1 MSICQNMLTE
11 VSLLLLLLETSLCAD
26 RVYRIE
32 EEKDPG
38 TFVGDIAADTTLLGI
53 NSPRDDHNIWYSQLN
68 QGNTNTSKLFN
79 VTKTG
84 KLYTAQRLDA
94 ETLCK
99 YNTECFKMVDVAVQ
113 QKKYFIR
120 ILEIKIIIQDINDNR
135 PEFRNKRIELE
146 FYETDGKG
154 TKKSIPNAVDRDV
167 GIQNSQITYLLKNN
181 IDDRFRLSVS
191 KNMDGTSKL
200 GIVLQEKLDREIK
213 DSYQL
218 QVIAKDGGHPPREG
232 VLNIQI
238 TVRDENDNSPIF
250 SKSIYNVSIQNGY
263 QRSIPI
269 VILSATDADS
279 GENSKILYQFST
291 KTSESVRNHFKLNE
305 TSGEIWIVKKLPTGS
320 KNTYKLFVTAKDKGN
335 PSLSSVALVLVNVNS
350 GENNPP
356 DIDMNFISKS
366 KDNLPS
372 ISEGVKVGN
381 FIAYV
386 KVTDD
391 NEVTCYINHDNF
403 QLQALGR
410 KKYKVVIKKTVDREV
425 ENHIDF
431 TITCEDKGSP
441 PMKTEKRFSVQV
453 SDVNDVRPRFT
464 KDTFEFLTYENEV
477 KNFPVGFINA
487 TDPDLGPGGQLFY
500 YLVSG
505 DGSILPFKIS
515 HLGFISTTRSLDR
528 EQKEIYKF
536 KVLVKDNGTP
546 SLNNTANV
554 VVEVMDKND
563 NAPYFTF
570 PSVNPFSL
578 DVHYHPQSK
587 SDITTL
593 RASDRD
599 RHVNSFLRYEIFG
612 GNDKKLFKVNPY
624 TGVLS
629 FSRTVYQNYAGS
641 YNLKLAVKDNGTPVL
656 SATTTL
662 SLTLTVSN
670 TTARMYTAEDTE
682 SDNRIHINLMIII
695 VVAAVIVSVAIVV
708 SVIICVVH
716 KKNQKENH
724 YGATQDYVG
733 ERRPSGYVCE
743 QDSPKYDVPVAILS
757 DPNQIRNSKTAL
769 FRRDPHS
776 IYKPG
781 QSWKGSSLGVQL
793 QCITPELHQIQ
804 GNRQDFSVTRAIG
817 KAQHHMVMSPD
828 RFSEMST
835 MSSVTDS
842 GHGCSDS
849 GTAHYETLPGLKS
862 LQEQTPSAGRKT
874 LSQTLIKQKG
884 TLPRSSYQA
893 NPSLFTQGN
902 NIINLK
908 STQVDN
914 TKPKLLQAQPWNL
927 PSRNSF
933 TSFTKP
939 LPKVPFS

>member
-1 MSICQNMLTE
+1 MSICENMLTE
-11 VSLLLLLLETSLCAD
+11 VSLLLLILETSLCAD

-32 EEKDPG
+32 EENDPG
-38 TFVGDIAADTTLLGI
+38 TFVGDIAADTKLLGI
-53 NSPRDDHNIWYSQLN
+53 ISPKDDSNIWFSQLH
-68 QGNTNTSKLFN
+68 QENTNTSKLFN

-84 KLYTAQRLDA
+84 KLYTAQRLDT

-99 YNTECFKMVDVAVQ
+99 YNVECFKMVDVAVQ
-113 QKKYFIR
+113 QKKYFIK
-120 ILEIKIIIQDINDNR
+120 ILEVKIIIEDINDNK
-135 PEFRNKRIELE
+135 PEFRNKEIELE

-154 TKKSIPNAVDRDV
+154 TKKSIPNAIDKDV

-181 IDDRFRLSVS
+181 NDDLFTLSVS

-200 GIVLQEKLDREIK
+200 GIILQKKLDREIQ

-218 QVIAKDGGHPPREG
+218 QIIAKDGGHPPKEG
-232 VLNIQI
+232 VLNLQI
-238 TVRDENDNSPIF
+238 SVRDENDNSPVF
-250 SKSIYNVSIQNGY
+250 SQNIYNVSIKNGY

-269 VILSATDADS
+269 VTLSATDLDS
-279 GENSKILYQFST
+279 GKNGKVIYEFSP
-291 KTSESVRNHFKLNE
+291 KTSESARAYFKLNE
-305 TSGEIWIVKKLPTGS
+305 STGEIWVVKKFPTGS
-320 KNTYKLFVTAKDKGN
+320 KKIYKLFVKAKDGGN
-335 PSLSSVALVLVNVNS
+335 PSLSSVALVLVNINS
-350 GENNPP
+350 QENNPP
-356 DIDMNFISKS
+356 DIDMNFIAKS
-366 KDNLPS
+366 PENLPS

-391 NEVTCYINHDNF
+391 NEVSCYINHDHF
-403 QLQALGR
+403 QLQALAR

-431 TITCEDKGSP
+431 TITC
-441 PMKTEKRFSVQV
+441 
-453 SDVNDVRPRFT
+453 
-464 KDTFEFLTYENEV
+464 
-477 KNFPVGFINA
+477 FINA
-487 TDPDLGPGGQLFY
+487 TDPDLGSGGELSYF
-500 YLVSG
+500 LISR
-505 DGSILPFKIS
+505 DGSVLPFKIS
-515 HLGFISTTRSLDR
+515 HLGFISTTQSLDR
-528 EQKEIYKF
+528 EQHDIYRF

-563 NAPYFTF
+563 NTPYFTF
-570 PSVNPFSL
+570 PSVNPFNL
-578 DVHYHPQSK
+578 DFHHHPQSK

-599 RHVNSFLRYEIFG
+599 KHVNAFLRYEILG
-612 GNDKKLFKVNPY
+612 GNDKQLFKVNHY

-629 FSRTVYQNYAGS
+629 FSRTVYQNDAGS

-670 TTARMYTAEDTE
+670 TTAKMYISEDTE

-708 SVIICVVH
+708 SVIVCVVH
-716 KKNQKENH
+716 KRNQKENH
-724 YGATQDYVG
+724 YGATQDFVG

-757 DPNQIRNSKTAL
+757 DPKQIRNSKTAL

-793 QCITPELHQIQ
+793 QCITPELHQMTQSQHGLNSECEELEQILQFPLQIFLHVPSSLSLHIQ
-804 GNRQDFSVTRAIG
+804 SYLFVT
-817 KAQHHMVMSPD
+817 K
-828 RFSEMST
+828 
-835 MSSVTDS
+835 
-842 GHGCSDS
+842 
-849 GTAHYETLPGLKS
+849 L
-862 LQEQTPSAGRKT
+862 TPT
-874 LSQTLIKQKG
+874 
-884 TLPRSSYQA
+884 
-893 NPSLFTQGN
+893 
-902 NIINLK
+902 
-908 STQVDN
+908 
-914 TKPKLLQAQPWNL
+914 
-927 PSRNSF
+927 
-933 TSFTKP
+933 
-939 LPKVPFS
+939 

>member
-1 MSICQNMLTE
+1 MSICENMLTE
-11 VSLLLLLLETSLCAD
+11 VSLLLLILETSLCAD
-26 RVYRIE
+26 RVYRIDE
-32 EEKDPG
+32 ENDPG
-38 TFVGDIAADTTLLGI
+38 TFVGDIAADTKLLGI
-53 NSPRDDHNIWYSQLN
+53 ISPKDDSNIWFSQLH
-68 QGNTNTSKLFN
+68 QENTNTSKLFN

-99 YNTECFKMVDVAVQ
+99 YNVECFKMVDVAVQ
-113 QKKYFIR
+113 QKKYFIK
-120 ILEIKIIIQDINDNR
+120 ILEVKIIIEDINDNK
-135 PEFRNKRIELE
+135 PEFRNKEIELE

-154 TKKSIPNAVDRDV
+154 TKKSIPNAIDKDV

-181 IDDRFRLSVS
+181 NDDLFTLSVS
-191 KNMDGTSKL
+191 KNMDGTSKI
-200 GIVLQEKLDREIK
+200 GIILQEKLDREVQ

-232 VLNIQI
+232 VLNLQI
-238 TVRDENDNSPIF
+238 SVRDENDNSPVF
-250 SKSIYNVSIQNGY
+250 SQNIYNVSIKNGY
-263 QRSIPI
+263 QRSTPI
-269 VILSATDADS
+269 VTLSATDLDS
-279 GENSKILYQFST
+279 GKNGKVMYQFSP
-291 KTSESVRNHFKLNE
+291 KTSESARAYFKLNE
-305 TSGEIWIVKKLPTGS
+305 STGEIWVVQKFPTGS
-320 KNTYKLFVTAKDKGN
+320 KKVYKLFVKAKDGGN
-335 PSLSSVALVLVNVNS
+335 PSLGSVALVLVNINNQ
-350 GENNPP
+350 ENNPP
-356 DIDMNFISKS
+356 DIDMNFIAKS
-366 KDNLPS
+366 PENLPS

-391 NEVTCYINHDNF
+391 NEVSCYINHDHF
-403 QLQALGR
+403 QLQALAR

-441 PMKTEKRFSVQV
+441 PLKTEKRFSVQV
-453 SDVNDVRPRFT
+453 SDVNDVQPTFT
-464 KDTFEFLTYENEV
+464 KDTFEFLTYENENR
-477 KNFPVGFINA
+477 NFPVGFINA
-487 TDPDLGPGGQLFY
+487 TDPDLGSGGELSYF
-500 YLVSG
+500 LISR
-505 DGSILPFKIS
+505 DGSVLPFKIS
-515 HLGFISTTRSLDR
+515 HLGFISTTQSLDR
-528 EQKEIYKF
+528 EQHDIYRF

-563 NAPYFTF
+563 NTPYFTF
-570 PSVNPFSL
+570 PSVNPFNL
-578 DVHYHPQSK
+578 DFHHHPQSK

-599 RHVNSFLRYEIFG
+599 KHVNAFLRYEILG
-612 GNDKKLFKVNPY
+612 GNDKHLFKVNHY

-629 FSRTVYQNYAGS
+629 FSRTVYQNDAGS

-670 TTARMYTAEDTE
+670 TTAKMYISEDTE

-708 SVIICVVH
+708 SVIVCVVH
-716 KKNQKENH
+716 KRNQKENH
-724 YGATQDYVG
+724 YGATQDFVG

-757 DPNQIRNSKTAL
+757 DPKQIRNSKTAL

-804 GNRQDFSVTRAIG
+804 GNPPDFSVTRVIG
-817 KAQHHMVMSPD
+817 KDQQHMVMSPD

-842 GHGCSDS
+842 GHGCSEAS
-849 GTAHYETLPGLKS
+849 TAHYETLPGLKS
-862 LQEQTPSAGRKT
+862 LQEQTPSTGRKS
-874 LSQTLIKQKG
+874 LSQTLIK
-884 TLPRSSYQA
+884 
-893 NPSLFTQGN
+893 
-902 NIINLK
+902 
-908 STQVDN
+908 
-914 TKPKLLQAQPWNL
+914 PKA
-927 PSRNSF
+927 RI
-933 TSFTKP
+933 
-939 LPKVPFS
+939 